1 VLRASCGP
9 NSGKSAKIHQY
20 RTGIFIGMC
29 TKIQYSMIHAKEFDT
44 LGDKAPKAVLV
55 ARLFVGFSINEADS
69 FSAVSRAPESLL
81 LGGVF
86 NRNWSYK

>member
-1 VLRASCGP
+1 
-9 NSGKSAKIHQY
+9 
-20 RTGIFIGMC
+20 
-29 TKIQYSMIHAKEFDT
+29 MIHAKEFDT

-55 ARLFVGFSINEADS
+55 ARLFVGMRLCLGFSINEADS